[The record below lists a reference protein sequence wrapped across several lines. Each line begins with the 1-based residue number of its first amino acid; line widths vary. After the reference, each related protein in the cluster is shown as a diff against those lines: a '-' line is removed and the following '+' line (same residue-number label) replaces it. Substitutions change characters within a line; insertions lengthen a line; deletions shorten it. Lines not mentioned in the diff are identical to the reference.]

1 MTKRNKRFGLSG
13 AAMAAALAAAGFSA
27 PSQACSSEDYMSS
40 ICVMAATRT
49 TLNGYVLANGAQ
61 LPVNAYTALF
71 SLIGTTYGGNGTTT
85 FQVPDLRGKVML
97 GAGTAADGTVYPIGN
112 TGGSRSVTL
121 TVAQMPAHNHA
132 LAGATVDVSQLT
144 GSTNLSQ
151 VTGGSSSASL
161 TNIGFSAS
169 GNSLVLNGN
178 SGSAV
183 NPSPGGGSLATPASP
198 ANKIYSSSAPNVA
211 MAAGSISGNVSGTLS
226 GTAPVTL
233 AGTAPT
239 TISGTASVAG
249 TTAPT
254 GGSQPF
260 SVMQPYVALYFY
272 INAQGIY
279 PSFN

>member
-1 MTKRNKRFGLSG
+1 
-13 AAMAAALAAAGFSA
+13 MAAAVAATGFA
-27 PSQACSSEDYMSS
+27 TPSHACSSEDYMSS

-49 TLNGYVLANGAQ
+49 TLSGYVLANGAQ
-61 LPVNAYTALF
+61 LPINAYTALY
-71 SLIGTTYGGNGTTT
+71 SLIGVTYGGNGTSN

-112 TGGSRSVTL
+112 TGGNRQVTL
-121 TVAQMPAHNHA
+121 TVAQMPMHNHA
-132 LAGATVDVSQLT
+132 LTGATVDVSHLA

-161 TNIGFSAS
+161 AGIGFSAS
-169 GNSLVLNGN
+169 ANSMVLNGN
-178 SGSAV
+178 SGTAG
-183 NPSPGGGSLATPASP
+183 NPGPGGGSLATPTGP

-233 AGTAPT
+233 AGSAPT

-249 TTAPT
+249 ATAAN

-260 SVMQPYVALYFY
+260 SIMQPYVALYFY

-279 PSFN
+279 PSFD